1 VEISRLDSKAVSE
14 SGNGTLADVLDVLSG
29 GILHDWFKFPSEDT
43 DATEI
48 IYVSNKYLWRLVVE
62 NYRISREPSAW
73 LEKYDL
79 PYSSLAVRGGT
90 GKLLGEWKLRGEA
103 LRRAVEVVRDFDY

>member
-1 VEISRLDSKAVSE
+1 VEISRLDSRAVSARG
-14 SGNGTLADVLDVLSG
+14 SGTLADVLDVLFG
-29 GILHDWFKFPSEDT
+29 GISHDWFTFPSEDT
-43 DATEI
+43 DCTEI

-79 PYSSLAVRGGT
+79 PYSSLAVCGGT
-90 GKLLGEWKLRGEA
+90 GKLLGEWKLKGEA
-103 LRRAVEVVRDFDY
+103 LSRAVEVAKDFDY